1 MQTDNPQNS
10 NEEYSQQ
17 INTELERNKHNKSAQ
32 KADIQ
37 PRICN
42 FWSVFVAILCVGFI
56 TGAVLEFKFGILPE
70 SFSAETPEVDYKSAK
85 KLYYN
90 EPLSEMI
97 ADAVEVS
104 SKSVVSITAKS
115 NARTS
120 FDFPFSYGNRPESHL
135 GTGVVYAVVRSI
147 AYIITNNHVIR
158 NATEIYVSQDDRLF
172 RAKLVGLDPATDLA
186 LLKIDIGSYKLTPAQ
201 FADSDMLKPGYIVVA
216 MGQPYGFENTATMGI
231 VSALGRGDIFR
242 TGGYADFI
250 QTSAQINPGNSGGPL
265 VDLKGKVIGIN
276 TFIYSETR
284 GNVGI
289 GFAIPANLVLR
300 VAEDLIK
307 YGLVKRSELGVTIR
321 ALSAEERMQLGKGIL
336 IDQVM
341 PDSSAEKAGLK
352 HMDIIRR
359 LNEETVENDVWLK
372 TKIAHFKPGESVKI
386 TILRDGKEIEIEV
399 QLTEKK

>member
-1 MQTDNPQNS
+1 MQNENQQNS
-10 NEEYSQQ
+10 FEKVPEIIKKDTDSDSLDILKQ
-17 INTELERNKHNKSAQ
+17 IEDMPTKTGKIWL
-32 KADIQ
+32 
-37 PRICN
+37 
-42 FWSVFVAILCVGFI
+42 VFATILCVGFI
-56 TGAVLEFKFGILPE
+56 TGAIIEFKMHILPE
-70 SFSAETPEVDYKSAK
+70 GLSAEKPEVDFTSAK
-85 KLYYN
+85 KLYYD

-120 FDFPFSYGNRPESHL
+120 MDFPFSFGNQPESHL
-135 GTGVVYAVVRSI
+135 GTGVVYSVVRSV

-158 NATEIYVSQDDRLF
+158 NASEIFVSQDDQLF
-172 RAKLVGLDPATDLA
+172 KAKLVGLDPATDLA
-186 LLKIDIGSYKLTPAQ
+186 LLKIDTGSYKLTQAK

-265 VDLKGKVIGIN
+265 VDLMGKVIGIN

-300 VAEDLIK
+300 VAEDLISF
-307 YGLVKRSELGVTIR
+307 GLVKRSELGVTILP
-321 ALSAEERMQLGKGIL
+321 LSVEEKMQLGKGIL

-352 HMDIIRR
+352 HMDIIKQ
-359 LNEETVENDVWLK
+359 LNGEIVENNVWLK
-372 TKIAHFKPGESVKI
+372 TKIAHFKPGTNVKI

-399 QLTEKK
+399 TLTEKQ